1 MYECHFSSITRVIWR
16 WVTPVL
22 GKGILNTDCSGAAN
36 RESLHAVD
44 TFSSSKLYIY
54 SSTKEDP
61 KTNNELFVNW

>member
-1 MYECHFSSITRVIWR
+1 MPFFFYYPGNLEVGNTGV
-16 WVTPVL
+16 
-22 GKGILNTDCSGAAN
+22 GKVILNTDCSGAAN

-61 KTNNELFVNW
+61 ETNNELFVNW